1 MVNFPNVSIRGQ
13 GNKTEYYLLISE
25 NHYYIISLTWT
36 MHPDMDIYQ
45 IDPVL
50 SSNNAFNAR
59 LKYTI

>member
-1 MVNFPNVSIRGQ
+1 MS
-13 GNKTEYYLLISE
+13 KKISE